1 VTEEVTR
8 DYLLYVVLPLWL
20 AAGFADWLC
29 HRRARI
35 EATSGAVESAIHL
48 LMLAEAGGAVLLGLF
63 FEINALILLLMT
75 IAFAAH
81 EVTAHWDLRYAFAHR
96 RVTPTE
102 QHVHDYLGAI
112 PFMALSFVAVLH
124 WEQAAAL
131 LGLGPDPADFSLSW
145 KRVPLPLSYI
155 ATLLGVIALIEVIP
169 YLEELGRG
177 LRFRSRRGTAPTHR
191 S

>member
-1 VTEEVTR
+1 MTEVVTHN
-8 DYLLYVVLPLWL
+8 YLLYVVLPLWL

-35 EATSGAVESAIHL
+35 EATSGAKESAIHL

-112 PFMALSFVAVLH
+112 PFMALSFVVVLH
-124 WEQAAAL
+124 WEQVAAL
-131 LGLGPDPADFSLSW
+131 LGLGTPDFSLSW
-145 KRVPLPLSYI
+145 KRAPLPLTYI
-155 ATLLGVIALIEVIP
+155 ATLLGVIAVIEVIP

-177 LRFRSRRGTAPTHR
+177 LRFRSRRGTTPSPR